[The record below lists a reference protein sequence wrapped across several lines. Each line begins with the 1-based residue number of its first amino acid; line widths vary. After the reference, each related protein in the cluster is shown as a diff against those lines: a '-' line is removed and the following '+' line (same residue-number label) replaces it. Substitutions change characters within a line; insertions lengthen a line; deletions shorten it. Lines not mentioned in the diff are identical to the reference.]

1 MPALSLP
8 TFPLDADR
16 LPADM
21 AERLS
26 RVRHVIT
33 DTDNTMVSHGR
44 ALCST
49 DGTPSVELAQTLI
62 DLTDAG
68 VDVVPCTGRNRA
80 MIREDVRL
88 LGLSG
93 WIGEMGGVLC
103 LHEGAD
109 SDWRYFT
116 ADMPFDE
123 SCGKTPH
130 DVIWETGVVDRLLE
144 RWYDCL
150 ETYNDNNIDGLNYTV
165 GYSTR
170 TGYYMRKLLRPDVNL
185 NPSNTTNQKSYDA
198 RIRWTEMFLDY
209 AEAANEAVGPEAAV
223 AGSKWTAKSVIKSLR
238 ERAGICAGVD
248 DPYLDECA
256 QSKEK
261 MRELIRNERR
271 LELCFENHRFY
282 DLRRW
287 QVDLNKLNETVT
299 GAEISAPNAGFKTI
313 DVEQRSYK
321 QHQFFG
327 PIPYSEILKYDALQ
341 QNSGW

>member
-49 DGTPSVELAQTLI
+49 DGSPSVELASTLI
-62 DLTDAG
+62 DLTRAG

-150 ETYNDNNIDGLNYTV
+150 ETYNDNNIGYQYREVTV
-165 GYSTR
+165 A
-170 TGYYMRKLLRPDVNL
+170 LRGAVIED
-185 NPSNTTNQKSYDA
+185 
-198 RIRWTEMFLDY
+198 
-209 AEAANEAVGPEAAV
+209 EAQAM
-223 AGSKWTAKSVIKSLR
+223 
-238 ERAGICAGVD
+238 
-248 DPYLDECA
+248 LDETGLPLYLADNGFVSRITGPTILPTFEDGKVTDVHTYHITPRGLDKGSATKRYIELMGWDPDEVIACGDSPADCA
-256 QSKEK
+256 MAPHVGTFLL
-261 MRELIRNERR
+261 MRN
-271 LELCFENHRFY
+271 
-282 DLRRW
+282 
-287 QVDLNKLNETVT
+287 
-299 GAEISAPNAGFKTI
+299 GANNPKTQAALAGAGNAFVSASDSTDGFCQAMRTLLA
-313 DVEQRSYK
+313 
-321 QHQFFG
+321 
-327 PIPYSEILKYDALQ
+327 LKA
-341 QNSGW
+341 